1 MRTFDVEVKFVDMEK
16 NAKGEGTLSVF
27 LLTLEDESKGSKW
40 D

>member
-27 LLTLEDESKGSKW
+27 FIDIRGRK
-40 D
+40 